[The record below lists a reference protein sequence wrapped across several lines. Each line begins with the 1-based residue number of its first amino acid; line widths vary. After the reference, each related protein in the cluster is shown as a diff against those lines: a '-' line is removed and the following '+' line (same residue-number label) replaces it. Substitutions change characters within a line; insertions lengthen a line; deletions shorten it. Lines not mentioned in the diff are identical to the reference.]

1 MTYSSAKSRGREWIN
16 KWMNEMDGGESTSGK
31 CWQHKNKQWGKK
43 KPDLLAKNLIEI
55 IFPMTCVSPWREYNF
70 SLHCLRMYA
79 HNKKPDCCQ
88 YVFECVF
95 RWEGG
100 RVCSSVRKPDS
111 WMNLL
116 CYFGLLCLIP
126 DRVAGTKL
134 NATSFLQKKVK
145 KNK

>member
-1 MTYSSAKSRGREWIN
+1 
-16 KWMNEMDGGESTSGK
+16 
-31 CWQHKNKQWGKK
+31 
-43 KPDLLAKNLIEI
+43 
-55 IFPMTCVSPWREYNF
+55 MTCVSPWREYNF

-116 CYFGLLCLIP
+116 CYFGLFCLIP

-145 KNK
+145 KINKWFLCSWTSKPAESYFCLILRSLNKKHYHSCVLSFWSVFLCFFKAEFW